1 MGVPAV
7 NSSSRNE
14 GQHWFDGYL
23 AISAI
28 DGEKGLQLEF
38 SAPFAIVIPFYDR
51 VALLRFFDSF
61 GHFRGFLFRPKGLPI
76 ERRVG
81 QPANMVVNAQL
92 HGLFFR
98 PEHSPV
104 SVVKIT
110 GPPSTVRRVA
120 RI

>member
-1 MGVPAV
+1 MRVPAV

-61 GHFRGFLFRPKGLPI
+61 GHFRGFLFRPKRFPI
-76 ERRVG
+76 EGRAAC
-81 QPANMVVNAQL
+81 PTNMVVNTQVYDPYSAL
-92 HGLFFR
+92 SIAYLND
-98 PEHSPV
+98 
-104 SVVKIT
+104 
-110 GPPSTVRRVA
+110 
-120 RI
+120 